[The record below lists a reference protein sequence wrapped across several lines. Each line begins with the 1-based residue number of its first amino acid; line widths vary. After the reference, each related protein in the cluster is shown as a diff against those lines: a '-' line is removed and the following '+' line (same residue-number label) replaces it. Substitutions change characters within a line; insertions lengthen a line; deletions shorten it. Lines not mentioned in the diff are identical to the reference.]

1 MRDHREYLF
10 VNMMWAKIERANKKP
25 TCNRFI
31 LNLPSRRFFRQ
42 TIIFPV
48 AGQAEEKNSYGY
60 NNEIQSGKG
69 NYHTV

>member
-10 VNMMWAKIERANKKP
+10 VNMMWAKIERVNKKP

-31 LNLPSRRFFRQ
+31 LNLPNRRFFRQ